1 MKFKI
6 EKEVFL
12 KGIQRTQS
20 VAEKRSTM
28 PILSNIFIEALNDKI
43 TIIATDL
50 EIGLKGELMADIE
63 ENGCL
68 TISARKMF
76 EVVREMPAGE
86 LDIESKENNWL
97 IISSG
102 KVVFK
107 IMGLASEEFPSLPD
121 IEDTIYLSIDSEI
134 LKDMIDKTLFS
145 VSTDETRYNINGVL
159 LERSKEEHRDLLRM
173 ISTDGHRL
181 SIRDREIDM
190 GEFEMP
196 DRNIIIPRKGL
207 QELRRII
214 DEGNEK
220 ISMGFKGNNGIFKT
234 DSVVLVAR
242 LIDGE
247 FPDYDQVLPKEN
259 DKDLI
264 LDREIFLISLR
275 RMSILSTDRSKGVKL
290 TVSAGSMHFSS
301 NNPDLGE
308 AEEEFEIDY
317 SGEGMSIGFNARYLV
332 DVLNIIEDEKVM
344 LTLKDELNSG
354 ILTLIDDKD
363 YRYVIMPMRI

>member
-1 MKFKI
+1 
-6 EKEVFL
+6 
-12 KGIQRTQS
+12 
-20 VAEKRSTM
+20 
-28 PILSNIFIEALNDKI
+28 
-43 TIIATDL
+43 
-50 EIGLKGELMADIE
+50 
-63 ENGCL
+63 
-68 TISARKMF
+68 
-76 EVVREMPAGE
+76 
-86 LDIESKENNWL
+86 
-97 IISSG
+97 
-102 KVVFK
+102 
-107 IMGLASEEFPSLPD
+107 
-121 IEDTIYLSIDSEI
+121 
-134 LKDMIDKTLFS
+134 
-145 VSTDETRYNINGVL
+145 
-159 LERSKEEHRDLLRM
+159 
-173 ISTDGHRL
+173 
-181 SIRDREIDM
+181 
-190 GEFEMP
+190 
-196 DRNIIIPRKGL
+196 
-207 QELRRII
+207 
-214 DEGNEK
+214 
-220 ISMGFKGNNGIFKT
+220 MGFKGNNGIFKT